1 MTANLYEWAGEA
13 VDALELPE
21 DLRWL
26 ADRETVEAVL
36 DLARDVAHGVARPA
50 APVAAFLA
58 GAALGAGPSMDR
70 DALDAAMSRLR
81 ETVPSADGD

>member
-1 MTANLYEWAGEA
+1 MTSNVYEWAGEA

-26 ADRETVEAVL
+26 GDRETVAAVL

-58 GAALGAGPSMDR
+58 GAALRTAPSPDR
-70 DALDAAMSRLR
+70 PALDAAVERLR
-81 ETVPSADGD
+81 GTLRSADDD

>member
-1 MTANLYEWAGEA
+1 MASNLYDWAGEA
-13 VDALELPE
+13 VDALELPG
-21 DLRWL
+21 DLRWV

-58 GAALGAGPSMDR
+58 GAALGAGPNPDR
-70 DALDAAMSRLR
+70 AGLDAVMSRLR

>member
-1 MTANLYEWAGEA
+1 MTSNLYDWAGEA
-13 VDALELPE
+13 VDALDMPE
-21 DLRWL
+21 QLRWL

-58 GAALGAGPSMDR
+58 GAALRTAANPDR
-70 DALDAAMSRLR
+70 SALEDAVSRLR
-81 ETVPSADGD
+81 GTLPPADGG